1 MSSQESGCNCGDSC
15 KCGVTCNCGSSQTK
29 TTDTAPKRAFVIR
42 QSNGN
47 ASKKLFTQR
56 EQRGYGK

>member
-15 KCGVTCNCGSSQTK
+15 NCGATCNCGSSQPK

-42 QSNGN
+42 KSNDN
-47 ASKKLFTQR
+47 A
-56 EQRGYGK
+56 